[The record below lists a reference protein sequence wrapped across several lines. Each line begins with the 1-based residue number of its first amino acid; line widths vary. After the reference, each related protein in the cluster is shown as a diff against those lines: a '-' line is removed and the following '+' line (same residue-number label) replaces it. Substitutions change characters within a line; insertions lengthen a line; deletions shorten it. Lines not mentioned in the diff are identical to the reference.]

1 MKRILVSLVSEQ
13 TIPNILLAAHYK
25 PDVLWFISTGKS
37 EKDRKTECIE
47 NTMRLMGLLPAGD
60 NIEKILVD
68 QDSLVDCMNKI
79 DTLIDKVDGEVEY
92 IVNITGGNK
101 VMALAAYDIFREI
114 GQKVI
119 IDYMPLG
126 RNEVIQFFPR
136 KKPIKIFHVHE
147 RLNVEEYLSSYGFKI
162 QNKDKLQAIK
172 SRSSSRRDGSIWILN
187 NYEQLKGLLGFLYRQ
202 LGDKRKRVRYRM
214 IATYDR
220 SLSAIE
226 KEMFTRNRF
235 EIQDR
240 IINKDLTKDEI
251 VYLTG
256 GWFEEYVFN
265 QVYELVQDG
274 TIDDAMMGVKIESM
288 SGASNDLDI
297 VFVRNNVLHH
307 IECKT
312 LGEGDKEKG
321 IIRDTVYKR
330 GAISTLLGKVEKSIF
345 TTLDQI
351 SEPVSQRAQ
360 DYGVKILSL
369 EQVRDLKNRLRMEF
383 GGKG

>member
-47 NTMRLMGLLPAGD
+47 NTMRLKGFLPSGD

-187 NYEQLKGLLGFLYRQ
+187 NYEQLKGLLGFLYMQ

-307 IECKT
+307 VECKT

-369 EQVRDLKNRLRMEF
+369 EQVRDLKNKLRMEF

>member
-47 NTMRLMGLLPAGD
+47 NTMRLKGFLPSGD

-187 NYEQLKGLLGFLYRQ
+187 NYEQLKGLLGFLYMQ

-265 QVYELVQDG
+265 QVHELVQNG

-369 EQVRDLKNRLRMEF
+369 EQVMDLKNRLRMEF

>member
-47 NTMRLMGLLPAGD
+47 NTMRLKGFLPSGD

-101 VMALAAYDIFREI
+101 VMAFAAYDIFREI

-187 NYEQLKGLLGFLYRQ
+187 NYEQLKGLLGFLYMQ

-297 VFVRNNVLHH
+297 VFLRNNVLHH

-369 EQVRDLKNRLRMEF
+369 EQVRDLKNKLRMEF
-383 GGKG
+383 GGNG

>member
-47 NTMRLMGLLPAGD
+47 NTMRLKGFLPSGD

-172 SRSSSRRDGSIWILN
+172 SRSSSRKDDSTWILN
-187 NYEQLKGLLGFLYRQ
+187 NYEQLKGLLGFLYKQ

-265 QVYELVQDG
+265 QNG

-369 EQVRDLKNRLRMEF
+369 EQVMDLKNRLRMEF